1 MRSATF
7 GVTPS
12 EKWLLINVTE
22 GGGGNHIPLSQ
33 SLFHCFTN
41 NVTLIKKRQK
51 NTDNICYDLGFNIY
65 VCVLL
70 DVTLSTEIAP
80 QKQTLNIIFVK

>member
-1 MRSATF
+1 M
-7 GVTPS
+7 
-12 EKWLLINVTE
+12 L
-22 GGGGNHIPLSQ
+22 
-33 SLFHCFTN
+33 
-41 NVTLIKKRQK
+41 KKKK

-70 DVTLSTEIAP
+70 DVTLPTEITP

>member
-1 MRSATF
+1 MRCDTF

-12 EKWLLINVTE
+12 EKWLLINVIE
-22 GGGGNHIPLSQ
+22 GGKKIT
-33 SLFHCFTN
+33 FHYHKACFT
-41 NVTLIKKRQK
+41 VLPTMSHWLKKQ
-51 NTDNICYDLGFNIY
+51 NTDNICYNLGFNIY

-70 DVTLSTEIAP
+70 DVTLSTEITP

>member
-12 EKWLLINVTE
+12 EKWLLINVI
-22 GGGGNHIPLSQ
+22 GGEGNHIPLSQ

-41 NVTLIKKRQK
+41 NVTLIKNNK
-51 NTDNICYDLGFNIY
+51 TDNICYDLGFNIY

-70 DVTLSTEIAP
+70 DVTPSTEITP